1 MVYKNVPH
9 NIVFNFP
16 KDKNKEN
23 SKDHKESGDFLRGN
37 NILRDF
43 FLEFSQKCKKYPLDE

>member
-43 FLEFSQKCKKYPLDE
+43 FMNFHRSAKNTP